1 MPVTAFVYGNML
13 VFITDAQ
20 IDWTVDTIKVALATS
35 SYTPDQDAHD
45 YFNDVVANEISG
57 TGYTADGQ
65 ALGTPTRTYTGGT
78 NTLSLDAVDS
88 QWTSSSFTARFA
100 VVYKDRGGA
109 QSADELLSYVNFG
122 GDETVSSGTFT
133 IQWHTDGV
141 IKIVAS

>member
-1 MPVTAFVYGNML
+1 MAVTAFVYGNAL
-13 VFITDAQ
+13 VHITDAD
-20 IDWTVDTIKVALATS
+20 IDWTADTIKVSLHTSTYVPNQDTHDFWDDAT
-35 SYTPDQDAHD
+35 
-45 YFNDVVANEISG
+45 NEIAG

-88 QWTSSSFTARFA
+88 AWTTASFTARIA

-109 QSADELLSYVNFG
+109 TSADELLSYVDFG